1 MKNIVWLALLFLMNC
16 DSCQNKIV
24 QKQEVSQNDALF
36 FLGEEEIKSLGPF
49 SYTSKFELVLG
60 QQGTAS
66 KESVQTIEIDSDG
79 ERMLLKKTIDGYHF
93 IEVFKDKNEYFTKSQ
108 NNPWHPG
115 DEYMHALLMKDSLN
129 LAHFM
134 AEELALVKEKN
145 SKKKLLVKDAKVF
158 NTPLVKSLSEKPHFS
173 KIRGAKASYEID
185 LNDKM
190 LPTMASFFVD
200 IVDEKEHF
208 VKIKASMAMNPL
220 NKKLMRPIVEEAK
233 AISAPVNVSNRF
245 NQLLELE
252 LSK

>member
-24 QKQEVSQNDALF
+24 EKQEVSQNDVLF
-36 FLGEEEIKSLGPF
+36 FLGENEIKNLGPF
-49 SYTSKFELVLG
+49 SYSSKFELVLG
-60 QQGTAS
+60 QQGKAS
-66 KESVQTIEIDSDG
+66 KESVQSIEIDSDG
-79 ERMLLKKTIDGYHF
+79 EQMLLRKTIDGYHF
-93 IEVFKDKNEYFTKSQ
+93 IEVFKDKSEYFTKSQ
-108 NNPWHPG
+108 NNPWHSG
-115 DEYMHALLMKDSLN
+115 DGHMLALLMKDSLN

-134 AEELALVKEKN
+134 AKELALVKEN
-145 SKKKLLVKDAKVF
+145 DQKKLLAKDAKVF
-158 NTPLVKSLSEKPHFS
+158 NTPLVKNFSEKPHFS
-173 KIRGAKASYEID
+173 KIKVAKASYEID

-190 LPTMASFFVD
+190 LPIMASFFVD

-220 NKKLMRPIVEEAK
+220 NKKLMRPLVEEAK
-233 AISAPVNVSNRF
+233 VIYAPVNVSSRF